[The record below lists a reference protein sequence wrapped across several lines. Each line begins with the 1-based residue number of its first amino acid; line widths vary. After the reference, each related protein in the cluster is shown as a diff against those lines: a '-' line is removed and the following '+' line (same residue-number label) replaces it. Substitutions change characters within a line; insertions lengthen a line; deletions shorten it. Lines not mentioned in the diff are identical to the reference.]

1 MRMFEATNA
10 QDQLDLVR
18 LIFDNTWAAIRQQ
31 AAAEAKKSASK
42 KVPKPRAA
50 RIPAP
55 KAPAKAPVVKPLPKP
70 VPPTQTPANQRM
82 LNTAKPLMNQLTPT
96 EREELAKATATQI
109 GITAQ

>member
-1 MRMFEATNA
+1 MKMFEATNA

-55 KAPAKAPVVKPLPKP
+55 KAPAKAPVVNPLPKP
-70 VPPTQTPANQRM
+70 ALPTQTPANQQVP
-82 LNTAKPLMNQLTPT
+82 NKGKPLMNQLTPT
-96 EREELAKATATQI
+96 EREELAKATATQM
-109 GITAQ
+109 GITTL